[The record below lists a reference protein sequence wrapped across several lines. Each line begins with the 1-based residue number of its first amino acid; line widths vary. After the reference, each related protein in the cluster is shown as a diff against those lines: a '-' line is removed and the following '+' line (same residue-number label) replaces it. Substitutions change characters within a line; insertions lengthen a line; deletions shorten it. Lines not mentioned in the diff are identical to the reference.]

1 MDFKDFEK
9 KVGAIRAQ
17 IKSVYSEI
25 NHCKSSLLPPK
36 DHEFLVIDKLLSE
49 ELYDVVVCGEVKKGK
64 SSFINAIIGEPI
76 LPVDTEVATSQV
88 FRIINADVE
97 RYELVFIDGSRKE
110 ISKSDLQKYG
120 SQVAAD
126 AEGLPIFAQAIDYI
140 EIHYPIAFLPKSI
153 AIVDTPGIGAV
164 YADHERT
171 TRRYLKNAAAVIFIF
186 DPQNP
191 ITEPERAFVESALDV
206 TNQMLFV
213 MTKMDN
219 YDAEY
224 IVNMVRRDE
233 EILQPLAQR
242 IYSKCI
248 SVLPMSSK
256 ILADAAN
263 NENEVLRNLDVIS
276 SQFDKVR
283 ESMLSMIYSMVVL
296 GSNVVCTNRMIAYNS
311 RVMSVIKEKSE
322 ALKDDGRA
330 AELLNEKQ
338 QLQQDF
344 VSKWGPTSA
353 KYQEVI
359 QAIADETNS
368 IPNRIAIVCGTTSGK
383 VYQRF
388 LGEINNLSDVDEAKQ
403 YANDFPT
410 RIQEA
415 IERAV
420 RDEVEQVAENVNDKI
435 DQYSTDVQSYIT
447 TTQNVSVGN
456 LSICTMDANLGDIS
470 TTINKVR
477 GNYFN
482 MVICVAIGSIFGPI
496 GSLVGLIAGFLI
508 SLFMSRE
515 EKLRKA
521 KNESSNYLTKA
532 MNAAYTKLCVE
543 ANPITQADSYRRD
556 IKSKADA
563 ALRKI
568 YNNQKRIVDERV
580 AMLSNQITASIQQR
594 QAAQAEIDN
603 LKQEWQPIHGHLSEL
618 KTNIETLE
626 KELQSA

>member
-1 MDFKDFEK
+1 MDFKDLEK
-9 KVGAIRAQ
+9 KVGAIRSQ
-17 IKSVYSEI
+17 IKSVFSEI

-36 DHEFLVIDKLLSE
+36 GHEFLAVDKLLSE

-88 FRIINADVE
+88 FRIVNADNE
-97 RYELVFIDGSRKE
+97 RYELIFIDGSRKE
-110 ISKSDLQKYG
+110 IAKSDLSKYG

-126 AEGLPIFAQAIDYI
+126 EDGLPVFEHAIDYI
-140 EIHYPIAFLPKSI
+140 EIHYPITFLPKSI

-206 TNQMLFV
+206 TNQILFV

-219 YDAEY
+219 YDTEY
-224 IVNMVRRDE
+224 VVNMVRRDE
-233 EILQPLAQR
+233 EILHPLANR
-242 IYSKCI
+242 IHSQSI

-263 NENEVLRNLDVIS
+263 NDNEVLRNLDVIS

-283 ESMLSMIYSMVVL
+283 ESMLSMIYSMVGL
-296 GSNVVCTNRMIAYNS
+296 GNNVVCTNRMIAYNS
-311 RVMSVIKEKSE
+311 SVMSVIKEKSE

-353 KYQEVI
+353 KYQEVSQMI
-359 QAIADETNS
+359 VDEANS
-368 IPNRIAIVCGTTSGK
+368 ILNRIAVVCGTSGM

-388 LGEINNLSDVDEAKQ
+388 ADEINRLSDVEEAKQ
-403 YANDFPT
+403 YAQDFPS
-410 RIQEA
+410 RIQES
-415 IERAV
+415 IERAA
-420 RDEVEQVAENVNDKI
+420 RDEIEHVSENINNKI
-435 DQYSTDVQSYIT
+435 YQYSSELQSYVT
-447 TTQNVSVGN
+447 TTQVVSVGN
-456 LSICTMDANLGDIS
+456 LSLSLVDTSMGDLSNAIGA
-470 TTINKVR
+470 IR
-477 GNYFN
+477 GSYFN
-482 MVICVAIGSIFGPI
+482 VYFLFTIGTTLFGLLGGLI
-496 GSLVGLIAGFLI
+496 GAIAGFFI
-508 SLFMSRE
+508 SLFTSKE

-521 KNESSNYLTKA
+521 KVESINYLSKA
-532 MNAAYTKLCVE
+532 MSAAYSKICVE
-543 ANPITQADSYRRD
+543 ANPITQVEMQRRE

-563 ALRKI
+563 ALRGI
-568 YNNQKRIVDERV
+568 YNNQKSIVDERV
-580 AMLSNQITASIQQR
+580 AVLSNQITASIQQR
-594 QAAQAEIDN
+594 QTAQAEIDK
-603 LKQEWQPIHGHLSEL
+603 LKQEWQPIHSHLSEL